1 MKRDQKEAR
10 VKDLADVFAP
20 NGTFYL
26 FNYNKMSVAQ
36 ATALRRTLRKNG
48 AALKVVKN
56 RLAVRA
62 LQAELP
68 ADLKAAFRK
77 PTAVAYTSGDPI
89 LVAKTLK
96 DFAVQSKV
104 LVMKGGVVQGHA
116 FAPERFD
123 EISKLGSREALLG
136 RIGAMMA
143 SPLITL
149 LRTLKA
155 PLASWGS
162 LMSQLHDKKP
172 QSE

>member
-1 MKRDQKEAR
+1 MKRDQKEVR

-77 PTAVAYTSGDPI
+77 PTAVAYTMGDPI

-96 DFAVQSKV
+96 DFAVQNKV
-104 LVMKGGVVQGHA
+104 LVMKGGVVQGRA
-116 FAPERFD
+116 FAAERFD
-123 EISKLGSREALLG
+123 EISRLGSREALLG
-136 RIGAMMA
+136 KVGALMA

-149 LRTLKA
+149 LRTLRA

-162 LMSQLHDKKP
+162 LLSQLKDKKP